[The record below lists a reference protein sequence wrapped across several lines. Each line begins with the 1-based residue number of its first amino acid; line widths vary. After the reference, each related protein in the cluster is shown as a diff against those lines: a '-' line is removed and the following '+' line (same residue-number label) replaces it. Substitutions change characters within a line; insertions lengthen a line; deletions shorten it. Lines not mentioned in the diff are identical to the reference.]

1 MQAGRGQGI
10 RLKGTLMS
18 EQKTRHP
25 GFGALARGASLVLAI
40 LTGAC
45 GGGAASTPVRP
56 TQPAGGGAAPGLAG
70 AAASASAPTPPS
82 VGAGTV
88 APAAVSGAY
97 VPQPLNQPVHVL
109 AIDPGIIPAVP
120 LYVAVDRGYFLEE
133 GLDVELLLSQD
144 ATSSAQMLA
153 VGQAAFNLAV
163 PDPVL
168 FNAMARGVDVKL
180 LASSTVNGPT
190 DRPAAFMVR
199 ADLIESGQYASPAD
213 LRGLTIATPAT
224 SSEFYVE
231 RVLSQGGLTLDDV
244 SRVTLPVADIVA
256 AFGSK
261 RIEAAW
267 EVEPLITAA
276 VRRGLATSTAGT
288 GQLFPGANGMNLVM
302 AGDFGRD
309 DPEAARRFVIAYL
322 RGMRDYYHAFNKGD
336 GDRAA
341 VVQSLTTHTVVKDP
355 ALYEVMGMHTVDP
368 NGALNPASWDQLQ
381 EFYLRVGV
389 QQQKVDLSRHVDL
402 AYLNAA
408 LDRLGREP

>member
-1 MQAGRGQGI
+1 
-10 RLKGTLMS
+10 MS
-18 EQKTRHP
+18 ERKTRQP
-25 GFGALARGASLVLAI
+25 GAGAFALGALLVLAT
-40 LTGAC
+40 LAGAC
-45 GGGAASTPVRP
+45 GPSAASTTARP
-56 TQPAGGGAAPGLAG
+56 TQPAGGAAPGLAG
-70 AAASASAPTPPS
+70 AAAPASAPTPPPS
-82 VGAGTV
+82 ATAGTM

-97 VPQPLNQPVHVL
+97 APQPLSPPVHVL

-163 PDPVL
+163 PDPVV

-180 LASSTVNGPT
+180 LASATVNGPA

-199 ADLIESGQYASPAD
+199 ADLIESGQYTSPAD
-213 LRGLTIATPAT
+213 LKGLTVAVPAS
-224 SSEFYVE
+224 SSEFYIE
-231 RVLSQGGLTLDDV
+231 RVLSQGGLTFDDV
-244 SRVTLPVADIVA
+244 SRVNLSLADIVA

-261 RIEAAW
+261 RIEAGW
-267 EVEPLITAA
+267 EVEPLISAA
-276 VRRGLATSTAGT
+276 VRRGLATPIAGT
-288 GQLFPGANGMNLVM
+288 GQLFPGANGMDLVM
-302 AGDFGRD
+302 ASGFGRD
-309 DPEAARRFVIAYL
+309 EPEAARRFVVAYL

-341 VVQSLTTHTVVKDP
+341 VVQSLVNHTVVKDA
-355 ALYEVMGMHTVDP
+355 ALYDVMGMHTVDP
-368 NGALNPASWDQLQ
+368 NGALNPASWDQWQ

-389 QQQKVDLSRHVDL
+389 QPQKVDLSRHVDL
-402 AYLNAA
+402 SYLDAA